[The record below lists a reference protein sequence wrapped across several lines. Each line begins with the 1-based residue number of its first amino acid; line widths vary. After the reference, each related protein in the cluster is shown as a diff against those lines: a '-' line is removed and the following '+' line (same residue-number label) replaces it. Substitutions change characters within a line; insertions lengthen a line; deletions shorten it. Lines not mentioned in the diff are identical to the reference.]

1 MWCYKRGLQ
10 LHVEVISFVGQFVSQ
25 SVRIV
30 NFHVNV
36 KISFYHLLTTNS
48 GLINEKHRWS
58 YEWYFLPCNNQNT
71 TPYYVQTS
79 ANFSLRRWSIV
90 YNLAFVINIA
100 YTVHSTINNN
110 HSSKQTHVHFLCLLS
125 VTLGAI
131 LSLSIIL
138 FSGLSKKSAIIFLIV
153 MVNLLITVLDSC
165 NRLFFSK
172 STFDIS
178 DCIRYIHS
186 YSCKML
192 ITNTK
197 HKNVGKFNRQIPS
210 REFNLN
216 HFLSRENCI
225 TIK

>member
-58 YEWYFLPCNNQNT
+58 YEWYCLPCNNQNT

-125 VTLGAI
+125 VTPGEI
-131 LSLSIIL
+131 
-138 FSGLSKKSAIIFLIV
+138 KV
-153 MVNLLITVLDSC
+153 ITKLPNSEQSYKGKVQTH
-165 NRLFFSK
+165 N
-172 STFDIS
+172 
-178 DCIRYIHS
+178 YI
-186 YSCKML
+186 
-192 ITNTK
+192 
-197 HKNVGKFNRQIPS
+197 NRQNQSTTGKLWKP
-210 REFNLN
+210 
-216 HFLSRENCI
+216 
-225 TIK
+225 